1 MENKIEIEKIEY
13 DDLRNI
19 YMKYDLL
26 LKAIF
31 NSADLDLFNE
41 LRFDLE
47 EVQKA
52 IKVLEPYK
60 YEYKQFELINKKKLE
75 EEEASNDKN
84 N

>member
-1 MENKIEIEKIEY
+1 MENEIRIEKKEY
-13 DDLRNI
+13 DDLRKF

-31 NSADLDLFNE
+31 DSADLDLFNE

-47 EVQKA
+47 ELQKA

-60 YEYKQFELINKKKLE
+60 YEYKQSELINLKKLE
-75 EEEASNDKN
+75 EEN
-84 N
+84 NENN

>member
-1 MENKIEIEKIEY
+1 MENEIRIEKKEY
-13 DDLRNI
+13 DDLRKF

-31 NSADLDLFNE
+31 DSADLDLFNE

-47 EVQKA
+47 ELQKA

-60 YEYKQFELINKKKLE
+60 YEYKQSELINLEKLE
-75 EEEASNDKN
+75 EEN
-84 N
+84 NENN